1 MLKEGGCFERQ
12 GESLPAEALIE
23 FLQDNENMEW
33 ADYHGELCK

>member
-1 MLKEGGCFERQ
+1 MFERQ
-12 GESLPAEALIE
+12 GEILPAVAVIE